1 MNKNIKNGKTDLAAI
16 KQDRQNRKGD
26 LIRVGMSTCGI
37 AAGADKVFA
46 VLKEEV
52 AKRNLSVSVERCGC
66 VGQCYAEPL
75 VEVAVAGLPQV
86 TYGQIDAKDAV
97 SIIERHVCNKKLL
110 QDRIYKIS

>member
-1 MNKNIKNGKTDLAAI
+1 MNKKNKNVKTDLAAI
-16 KQDRQNRKGD
+16 KRSKQGRGGD
-26 LIRVGMSTCGI
+26 LIRVGLSTCGI
-37 AAGADKVFA
+37 AAGADKVFT

-52 AKRNLSVSVERCGC
+52 AKRNLAINVERCGC

-86 TYGQIDAKDAV
+86 TYGQIDEKDAV
-97 SIIERHVCNKKLL
+97 VIIERHVCNKKLL

>member
-1 MNKNIKNGKTDLAAI
+1 MNKTNKEAKTDLTAI
-16 KQDRQNRKGD
+16 KRSRLSRKGD

-52 AKRNLSVSVERCGC
+52 AKRNLDIKVERCGC

-75 VEVAVAGLPQV
+75 VEVAAAGLPKV
-86 TYGQIDAKDAV
+86 TYGQINEKDAV
-97 SIIERHVCNKKLL
+97 AIIERHVCNKKLL
-110 QDRIYKIS
+110 QDRIYQIS

>member
-1 MNKNIKNGKTDLAAI
+1 MNNKNKKAKTDLAAI
-16 KQDRQNRKGD
+16 KHNRQGRKGD
-26 LIRVGMSTCGI
+26 WIRVGLSTCGI
-37 AAGADKVFA
+37 AAGADKVFS

-52 AKRNLSVSVERCGC
+52 AKRNLDISVERCGC

-75 VEVAVAGLPQV
+75 VEVAIAGLPRV

-97 SIIERHVCNKKLL
+97 AIIERHVCNKKLL